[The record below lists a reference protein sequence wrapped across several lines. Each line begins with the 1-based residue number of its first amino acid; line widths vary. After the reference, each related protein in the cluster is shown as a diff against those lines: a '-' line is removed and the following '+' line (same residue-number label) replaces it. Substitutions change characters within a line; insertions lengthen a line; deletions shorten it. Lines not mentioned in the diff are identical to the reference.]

1 VSVLR
6 SGWFLAAVMV
16 TLLTAFVNFERNA
29 RSTARAESPLK
40 ADKERKPAPEFE
52 LKDADGKTVRLSD
65 YKGRVVLLD
74 FWATW
79 CGPCRAQHPLYE
91 EVKQRFRMNSDVAFV
106 SVNTDENRAL
116 VAPFVKDQKW
126 SQSIYFEDGLVRR
139 LDIKSIPTTIVLN
152 RHGEIVSR
160 LNGFVPDRFVDMLS
174 DRIQEA
180 LQ

>member
-1 VSVLR
+1 MLPFRLIPLIAFAAV
-6 SGWFLAAVMV
+6 LAAAPKVRTADL
-16 TLLTAFVNFERNA
+16 TLRDLN
-29 RSTARAESPLK
+29 
-40 ADKERKPAPEFE
+40 
-52 LKDADGKTVRLSD
+52 GKRVRLQD
-65 YKGRVVLLD
+65 HRGQIVVLN

-91 EVKQRFRMNSDVAFV
+91 EVKRRFGMNSDVAFV

-126 SQSIYFEDGLVRR
+126 SQSVYFEDGLVRR
-139 LDIKSIPTTIVLN
+139 LDINSIPTTIVLN
-152 RHGEIVSR
+152 RRGEVISR